1 MEFRNLEVINSVG
14 TFTLVV
20 LLLFSFAFDP
30 NTNPD
35 SRAMSGGLLW
45 VIYAFAAILI
55 LNRSFGR
62 EMANDCLTGLTAA
75 PAGGSAVFMG
85 KTIANVVLLLS
96 LELMSLPVFI
106 VFYDLRISGSYAWMG
121 AVLVLGA
128 WALSATGAL
137 FGAVTAKSGL
147 RELMLPVIVFPLV
160 LPALIAC
167 VHLTMLLFAGEPL
180 ADSMVWVRLLI
191 VFNVIFTL
199 LGATLTDFVL
209 AA

>member
-30 NTNPD
+30 NTD
-35 SRAMSGGLLW
+35 SGALAGGLLW
-45 VIYAFAAILI
+45 VIYAFASILI

-96 LELMSLPVFI
+96 LELMSLPVFV
-106 VFYDLRISGSYAWMG
+106 VFYDVRIAGSYAWMG

-137 FGAVTAKSGL
+137 FGAITAKSGL

-180 ADSMVWVRLLI
+180 ADSMVWIRLLI

-209 AA
+209 TA